1 MSFEKPHPRAKRSGT
16 EYEEERAWVSFYQ
29 RVGNDLV
36 LATEV
41 LSQLESDPE
50 MKRSHLALY
59 LCCKESMRT
68 HKARQARNK
77 RIGQFVRW
85 VVSGLFTRLLVQW
98 PQALHRSLRHGGDV
112 ALECLP
118 DIDKNV
124 GKEPGLAKAGHLT
137 QESRYA
143 TAQADFRQQRS
154 APAAELADS
163 TVEAKASTRS
173 EAARKTA

>member
-1 MSFEKPHPRAKRSGT
+1 M
-16 EYEEERAWVSFYQ
+16 VQ
-29 RVGNDLV
+29 D
-36 LATEV
+36 
-41 LSQLESDPE
+41 
-50 MKRSHLALY
+50 Y
-59 LCCKESMRT
+59 L
-68 HKARQARNK
+68 
-77 RIGQFVRW
+77 
-85 VVSGLFTRLLVQW
+85 LLCNCTGGRCLKSYWHGGVQW

-163 TVEAKASTRS
+163 TVEAKASTQS